1 LYNAH
6 IWRCRNNMGAKNS
19 VPIAVLTQNLE
30 EWIIDVSRKTITTTG
45 QFKCRSL
52 KCRSMI
58 TNKTGRSEDGDFYI
72 RVIESSGGG
81 TCNSQWFSVSMLKKK
96 LQKHDER
103 IWSGTFEEIFRKKC
117 NNTSSFLLAALCHE
131 GILVFRIDRDP
142 KKTRSPYWLMLSSTA
157 ERATREHNNL
167 PVIHE

>member
-1 LYNAH
+1 
-6 IWRCRNNMGAKNS
+6 M
-19 VPIAVLTQNLE
+19 
-30 EWIIDVSRKTITTTG
+30 
-45 QFKCRSL
+45 QFKCPSFS
-52 KCRSMI
+52 CQSMI
-58 TNKTGRSEDGDFYI
+58 TYEIGMSDDGGFYI
-72 RVIESSGGG
+72 RVLKSSGGG
-81 TCNSQWFSVSMLKKK
+81 ACNSQWFSLSELKKK
-96 LQKHDER
+96 LKKTDER

-157 ERATREHNNL
+157 ERATREHNSL